1 MQADVPLWVALQLK
15 RKGKCTVVWPR
26 WLHKGSLPT
35 ATTFLMVVLTHPLR
49 ACAEQTIWR

>member
-35 ATTFLMVVLTHPLR
+35 TTPF
-49 ACAEQTIWR
+49 